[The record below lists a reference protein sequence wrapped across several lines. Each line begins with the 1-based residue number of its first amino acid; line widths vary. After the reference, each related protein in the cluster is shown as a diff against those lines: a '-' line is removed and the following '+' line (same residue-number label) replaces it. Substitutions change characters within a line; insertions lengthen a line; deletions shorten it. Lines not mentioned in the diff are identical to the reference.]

1 MLFDRIDIRQI
12 RRDVASAAAAS
23 LELKKVL
30 RTRWERPMGDEQR
43 ALARL
48 QRRMTELFILLA
60 CARGRFHVGAPPR
73 AVRDAGAAWDRESY
87 HARIAERTA
96 LDYTLRDDTM
106 EAAPPL
112 AAIP

>member
-1 MLFDRIDIRQI
+1 MLFDRIDIAQV
-12 RRDVASAAAAS
+12 RRDVASASVAS

-48 QRRMTELFILLA
+48 RRRTTELLVLIA
-60 CARGRFHVGAPPR
+60 RARGRFHVAVPPR
-73 AVRDAGAAWDRESY
+73 AARDAGAAWDREAY

-96 LDYTLRDDTM
+96 LDYALPDGTLEPATPV
-106 EAAPPL
+106 AAVS
-112 AAIP
+112 